1 MSTKD
6 KEEIELLRKYLKN
19 ELSEAE
25 LSRFTDI
32 FCAEIR
38 EENLNAAIDME
49 MEFLLTK
56 ADDSS
61 EARLKGYS
69 QLLQHINSKNKNR
82 IRGSIRFKRKA
93 IGAVLAF
100 FVISCGAFFFWS
112 YQDRWK
118 AEKHKEIVRTPVSR
132 KKYLQLTDKS
142 EIWLNN
148 ESSIHWDKLEFN
160 KKHREVYLEGQAFF
174 KIERNTDRPFIVHLS
189 DFNIKV
195 VGTSFDVKSYSNEAE
210 IVISLKTGRIMID
223 GVGTNT
229 LSIKE
234 GQQFKFNKITK
245 TGEIREVNIAD
256 FIAWRSGQF
265 RYESTELHLITKAV
279 ERWFDVEISIE
290 NKDMWN
296 YRLTINQSDSS
307 LKEILDAISYVT
319 GMKYY
324 QNGKRIV
331 FYKTEK

>member
-1 MSTKD
+1 MTT
-6 KEEIELLRKYLKN
+6 KEEIELLRKHLKN

-32 FCAEIR
+32 FCSEIR

-56 ADDSS
+56 TDENP

-69 QLLQHINSKNKNR
+69 KLLQHINSKNR
-82 IRGSIRFKRKA
+82 IRGSLRFKKKV
-93 IGAVLAF
+93 IGAVL
-100 FVISCGAFFFWS
+100 VIFIMSCGALLFWP
-112 YQDRWK
+112 YQDQWK
-118 AEKHKEIVRTPVSR
+118 AEKQKEIVKTSVRW

-148 ESSIHWDKLEFN
+148 KSSIHWDKLEFN
-160 KKHREVYLEGQAFF
+160 KKYREVYLEGQAFF
-174 KIERNTDRPFIVHLS
+174 KIERNIHRPFIVHLS

-229 LSIKE
+229 LSIKA
-234 GQQFKFNKITK
+234 GQQFKFNKTTK

-265 RYESTELHLITKAV
+265 RYESTELHLIAKAI

-290 NKDMWN
+290 NEDMWN

-319 GMKYY
+319 GMKYD
-324 QNGKRIV
+324 QNGKRII